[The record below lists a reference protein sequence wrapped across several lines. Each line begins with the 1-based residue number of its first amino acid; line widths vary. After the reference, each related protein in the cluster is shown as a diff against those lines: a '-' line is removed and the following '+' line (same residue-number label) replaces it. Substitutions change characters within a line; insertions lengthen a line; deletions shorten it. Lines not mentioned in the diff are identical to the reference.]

1 MAAEPVRSRADAELS
16 GAAALSHRREVP
28 LYPAL
33 VEMAA
38 YSGAV
43 MTAGG
48 AGGGAA
54 DVVPAKTLGED
65 IARRAIKI
73 VDIGYVTVIYF
84 FFAFALGVSLDRAI
98 GKFDEAEA
106 DRKTT
111 GRLAAECIAHI
122 YLCGVVVYFTRNVV
136 ERVPFPLDGVA
147 GFVHGKVKELTNAAV
162 FTFVFMYYQKN
173 LRDKLIYLGGRW

>member
-1 MAAEPVRSRADAELS
+1 
-16 GAAALSHRREVP
+16 
-28 LYPAL
+28 
-33 VEMAA
+33 MAA

-48 AGGGAA
+48 ASGA

-73 VDIGYVTVIYF
+73 VDIGYLTVIYF
-84 FFAFALGVSLDRAI
+84 FFAFAIGVSLDRAI
-98 GKFDEAEA
+98 GEFDPAEA
-106 DRKTT
+106 DKKTT
-111 GRLAAECIAHI
+111 GRLSAECIAHI
-122 YLCGVVVYFTRNVV
+122 YLCGVVVYLTRNVV

>member
-1 MAAEPVRSRADAELS
+1 
-16 GAAALSHRREVP
+16 
-28 LYPAL
+28 
-33 VEMAA
+33 MAA
-38 YSGAV
+38 YAGALV
-43 MTAGG
+43 AGG
-48 AGGGAA
+48 SAA
-54 DVVPAKTLGED
+54 AVAPPKTLGED

-84 FFAFALGVSLDRAI
+84 FFAFAIGVSLDRAI
-98 GKFDEAEA
+98 GPFSAVEA
-106 DRKTT
+106 DKKTT
-111 GRLAAECIAHI
+111 RRLAAECIAHI
-122 YLCGVVVYFTRNVV
+122 WLCGVVVYLTRNVV

>member
-1 MAAEPVRSRADAELS
+1 L
-16 GAAALSHRREVP
+16 
-28 LYPAL
+28 
-33 VEMAA
+33 
-38 YSGAV
+38 
-43 MTAGG
+43 
-48 AGGGAA
+48 
-54 DVVPAKTLGED
+54 
-65 IARRAIKI
+65 
-73 VDIGYVTVIYF
+73 TVIY

-111 GRLAAECIAHI
+111 GRLAAECIGHI
-122 YLCGVVVYFTRNVV
+122 YLCGVVVYLTRNVV